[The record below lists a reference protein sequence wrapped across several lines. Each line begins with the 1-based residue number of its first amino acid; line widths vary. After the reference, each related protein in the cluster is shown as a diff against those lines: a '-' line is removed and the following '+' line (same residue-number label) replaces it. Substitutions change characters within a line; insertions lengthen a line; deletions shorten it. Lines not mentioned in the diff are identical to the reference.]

1 MRKSCMSLRTQCRKI
16 FLFFQ
21 THKAG
26 TVREAAVAS
35 GTSKSSAHRHKQAL
49 ERRNQHPES
58 WLWETEEGFRWLII
72 LVCATIY
79 MFGIRGGIGM
89 GTIAE
94 FFILLRLDTHLGVSP
109 SSLFR
114 VTSTIEQVIL
124 SYKDTYEQ
132 QKDGLIQAIVGADE
146 TFFEQVILVMM
157 DLSSGYIL
165 LEEPAADRTFLTWKE
180 RAQQALHAL
189 GIRVRYMVSDQAKAL
204 TKLALEGLGCQ
215 RIPDLFHAMHELVK
229 LMGSRF
235 STQLNRIHTHLSKA
249 QETADRLR
257 DAGASPDTLQ
267 QHEQRIAILQTEQQQ
282 LLDGQ
287 QRYYE
292 VLHALSAAVHPF
304 SLVKPTPQTSSEV
317 MDCLFDLLE
326 TLDTLRE
333 EYGIADSKNRIE
345 KVRRQVE
352 EIAAVIDLWW
362 IWVRESLR
370 GYALDPE
377 FECWLVNGLLPVI
390 YWHIQ
395 AQRPSPIALKK
406 AYKEAHRDAVKRLR
420 HHRLTATVSDDELSR
435 WNSWAE
441 WIVTK
446 FQRTSSAVEG
456 RNGVLSRMN
465 HAQRSLPL
473 QRLKVF
479 TVIHNFGITRN
490 DGTTA
495 AERLFGEQFP
505 DLFEWIVTN
514 IHDVPLPRKRLASPT
529 YQACPALGG

>member
-1 MRKSCMSLRTQCRKI
+1 MSLRTQFRKI
-16 FLFFQ
+16 FSFFQ
-21 THKAG
+21 KHKEG

-79 MFGIRGGIGM
+79 MFGIRGGMGM

-94 FFILLRLDTHLGVSP
+94 FFILLRVDTHLGVSP

-114 VTSTIEQVIL
+114 LTSKIEQLIL
-124 SYKDTYEQ
+124 AYKETYEQ
-132 QKDGLIQAIVGADE
+132 KKDGLAHAIVGADE

-157 DLSSGYIL
+157 ELSSGYIL

-180 RAQQALHAL
+180 KAQQALQDL
-189 GIRVRYMVSDQAKAL
+189 GMRVRYMVSDQATAL

-215 RIPDLFHAMHELVK
+215 RIPDLFHAMHDLVK

-235 STQLNRIHTHLSKA
+235 STRLNRGHTKLSKA
-249 QETADRLR
+249 LVTAALLRET
-257 DAGASPDTLQ
+257 GKSPETLQ
-267 QHEQRIAILQTEQQQ
+267 QHEQMIATLQAEQQQ

-287 QRYYE
+287 RRYYE

-304 SLVKPTPQTSSEV
+304 SLIKPRPQTSSEV

-333 EYGIADSKNRIE
+333 EYGIADSKNRIK

-370 GYALDPE
+370 EYAPDSELV
-377 FECWLVNGLLPVI
+377 CWLLNGLLPVV
-390 YWHIQ
+390 YWDMHV
-395 AQRPSPIALKK
+395 QRTSTAALKK
-406 AYKEAHRDAVKRLR
+406 AYEEAHAEAVERLQR
-420 HHRLTATVSDDELSR
+420 HRLTATLSDDELSR

-465 HAQRSLPL
+465 HAQRSIPL
-473 QRLKVF
+473 QRLKVL

-495 AERLFGEQFP
+495 AERLFGEKFP

-514 IHDVPLPRKRLASPT
+514 IHDLPLPRKRLTSPS

>member
-1 MRKSCMSLRTQCRKI
+1 M
-16 FLFFQ
+16 
-21 THKAG
+21 
-26 TVREAAVAS
+26 
-35 GTSKSSAHRHKQAL
+35 
-49 ERRNQHPES
+49 
-58 WLWETEEGFRWLII
+58 I

-79 MFGIRGGIGM
+79 MFGIRGGMGM

-94 FFILLRLDTHLGVSP
+94 FFTLLRLDTHLGVSP

-114 VTSTIEQVIL
+114 LTSTIEGLIL
-124 SYKDTYEQ
+124 AYKDTYEQ
-132 QKDGLIQAIVGADE
+132 KKEGLAHVIVGADE

-165 LEEPAADRTFLTWKE
+165 VEEPAADRTFLTWKE
-180 RAQQALHAL
+180 KAQQALQDL
-189 GIRVRYMVSDQAKAL
+189 GLRVRYMVSDQAKAL

-215 RIPDLFHAMHELVK
+215 RIPDLFHAMHDLVK

-235 STQLNRIHTHLSKA
+235 STQLNRGQVHLAKA
-249 QETADRLR
+249 LVTAALLKE
-257 DAGASPDTLQ
+257 AGKSPDTLQ
-267 QHEQRIAILQTEQQQ
+267 QHEQKIATLQADQQH

-287 QRYYE
+287 RRYYE
-292 VLHALSAAVHPF
+292 VLHDLSAAVHPF
-304 SLVKPTPQTSSEV
+304 FLVKPRPQTSSEV

-333 EYGIADSKNRIE
+333 AYGIADSKNRIE

-370 GYALDPE
+370 EYAPDSE
-377 FECWLVNGLLPVI
+377 RECWLLHGLLPVV
-390 YWHIQ
+390 YWHMHV
-395 AQRPSPIALKK
+395 QRTSTASLKK
-406 AYKEAHRDAVKRLR
+406 TYEDAYAEAVDRLQR
-420 HHRLTATVSDDELSR
+420 HRLTVTMSDDELAR

-465 HAQRSLPL
+465 HAQRSIPF
-473 QRLKVF
+473 QRLKVL
-479 TVIHNFGITRN
+479 TVIHHFGITRK

-495 AERLFGEQFP
+495 AERLFGEPFP

-514 IHDVPLPRKRLASPT
+514 IHELPLPRKRLASPS